1 MNMVTVTSQGQIT
14 IPAKIRK
21 AWGIDKSTKLK
32 VSFDENSRRMTVEK
46 PMGLDELRQ
55 MARKL
60 TAEIPEG
67 VKSLEGSKI
76 HEFYAESRARE
87 IAEKLRESDQ

>member
-21 AWGIDKSTKLK
+21 AWGIDKSTKLR
-32 VSFDENSRRMTVEK
+32 VSFDENSRRMTIEK

-67 VKSLEGSKI
+67 VKSLDGSEI

-87 IAEKLRESDQ
+87 IVEKMKESE

>member
-1 MNMVTVTSQGQIT
+1 MVTVTSQKQIT

-21 AWGIDKSTKLK
+21 AWGIDKSTKLR
-32 VSFDENSRRMTVEK
+32 VSFDESSRRMTVEK

-60 TAEIPEG
+60 TAEI
-67 VKSLEGSKI
+67 LEGFKYTARCG
-76 HEFYAESRARE
+76 FYIELRRAW
-87 IAEKLRESDQ
+87 

>member
-1 MNMVTVTSQGQIT
+1 MVTVTSQGQIT

-21 AWGIDKSTKLK
+21 AWGIDKSTKLR

-46 PMGLDELRQ
+46 PIGLDELQQ
-55 MARKL
+55 MARNL

-67 VKSLEGSKI
+67 VKSLEGSEI

-87 IAEKLRESDQ
+87 IAEKMKESNQ

>member
-21 AWGIDKSTKLK
+21 AWGIDKSTKLR

-46 PMGLDELRQ
+46 PIGLDELQQ
-55 MARKL
+55 MARNL

-67 VKSLEGSKI
+67 VKSLEGSEI

-87 IAEKLRESDQ
+87 IAEKMKESNQ

>member
-1 MNMVTVTSQGQIT
+1 MVTVTSQGQIT

-21 AWGIDKSTKLK
+21 AWGIDKSTKLR
-32 VSFDENSRRMTVEK
+32 VSFDENSRRMTIEK

-67 VKSLEGSKI
+67 VKSLDGSEI

-87 IAEKLRESDQ
+87 IVEKMKESE

>member
-21 AWGIDKSTKLK
+21 AWGINKSTKLK

-46 PMGLDELRQ
+46 PIGLDELRQ

-60 TAEIPEG
+60 TK
-67 VKSLEGSKI
+67 KSYGY
-76 HEFYAESRARE
+76 HEFQISVTAS
-87 IAEKLRESDQ
+87 LS